1 MATITYTATDRSG
14 RTRTRTSGTMY
25 YTHHSLARGS
35 WHTSHAAAVKA
46 GDPVPAVPTAV
57 NGRVAIGDFAD
68 HPNAA
73 AVAALIAA
81 KHAAANAAAAPARQ
95 GARVKRGAPI
105 KGKLGKAEPIR
116 PRILLDPHNAAQP
129 FEHAAPVSDGG
140 PLGHLCACLSQLD
153 NFQISHAPEC
163 PAAPPAP
170 TTVLDAPPPLF

>member
-14 RTRTRTSGTMY
+14 RTHTRTSGTMY

-105 KGKLGKAEPIR
+105 KATLGKAEPLRSAGEVIGT
-116 PRILLDPHNAAQP
+116 LSTNQP
-129 FEHAAPVSDGG
+129 AAAPASDGG

-163 PAAPPAP
+163 PAANPGR
-170 TTVLDAPPPLF
+170 LDAPPWLF